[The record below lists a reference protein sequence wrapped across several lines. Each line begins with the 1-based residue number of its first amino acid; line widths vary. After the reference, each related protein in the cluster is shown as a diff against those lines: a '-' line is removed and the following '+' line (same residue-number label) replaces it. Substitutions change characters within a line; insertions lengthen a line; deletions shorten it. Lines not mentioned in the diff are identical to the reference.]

1 MSKSEKKDE
10 KSTSTAF
17 SKLEELKK
25 ILLGMNKVLVAFS
38 GGVDSTFL
46 LKVARDVL
54 GEKVMAV
61 TASSETYP
69 QEEIKEA
76 KKLAR
81 KLNVRHLVIHTC
93 ELENPDFVNNPPQRC
108 YFCKQELFTKL
119 KEIAESESIPYV
131 LDGANYEDTEDFR
144 PGATAAQ
151 ELGIRSPLKE
161 AKLVKNEIRALSKN
175 LDLPTWDKPSLACLS
190 SRFPYYTEIDK
201 KSLKQIG
208 QAEELLKKLGFK
220 QVRVRHH
227 DHIARIEIET
237 AEFPKIIKNRTKQK
251 IVEDFKKLGYTYV
264 SLDLAG
270 YRTGSMNEPLPQSL
284 TSGKKKN
291 K

>member
-1 MSKSEKKDE
+1 MNEMSEREKTKE
-10 KSTSTAF
+10 TNEATAL

-25 ILLGMNKVLVAFS
+25 ILLEMKKVLIAFS

-54 GEKVMAV
+54 GQNVLAV

-69 QEEIKEA
+69 QAEIEDA
-76 KKLAR
+76 RKLAR
-81 KLNVRHLVIHTC
+81 KLKIRHSVIHTC
-93 ELENPDFVNNPPQRC
+93 ELENPDFVSNPPQRC
-108 YFCKQELFTKL
+108 YYCKQELFSKL
-119 KEIAESESIPYV
+119 KEIAEAESIPYV

-144 PGATAAQ
+144 PGAAAAE

-161 AKLVKNEIRALSKN
+161 VKLIKKEIRTLSKKF
-175 LDLPTWDKPSLACLS
+175 DLPTWDKPSLACLS

-208 QAEELLKKLGFK
+208 QAEEFLKELGFK

-227 DHIARIEIET
+227 DHIARIEIE
-237 AEFPKIIKNRTKQK
+237 AEEFPRIIEKGTREK
-251 IVEDFKKLGYTYV
+251 IVENFKKFGYAYV

-270 YRTGSMNEPLPQSL
+270 YRTGSMNEPLPQSA
-284 TSGKKKN
+284 KKDK
-291 K
+291 

>member
-1 MSKSEKKDE
+1 MREKAKSIEANAV
-10 KSTSTAF
+10 SVF
-17 SKLEELKK
+17 SKLEKLKK
-25 ILLGMNKVLVAFS
+25 ILLEMQKVLVAYS

-54 GEKVMAV
+54 GKNVLAV

-69 QEEIKEA
+69 QGEIEDA

-81 KLNVRHLVIHTC
+81 KLKVRHSVIHTC
-93 ELENPDFVNNPPQRC
+93 ELENPDFVSNPPQRC
-108 YFCKQELFTKL
+108 YYCKQELFSKL
-119 KEIAESESIPYV
+119 KEIAEAESIPYV

-144 PGATAAQ
+144 PGAEAAQ

-161 AKLVKNEIRALSKN
+161 AKLVKSEIRALSRKLN
-175 LDLPTWDKPSLACLS
+175 LTTWDKPSLACLS
-190 SRFPYYTEIDK
+190 SRFPYYSEIDI

-208 QAEELLKKLGFK
+208 QAEEFLKKLGFK

-227 DHIARIEIET
+227 DHIARIEIQAE
-237 AEFPKIIKNRTKQK
+237 EFPKIIEKGTKER
-251 IVEDFKKLGYTYV
+251 IVDNFKKFGYTYV

-270 YRTGSMNEPLPQSL
+270 YRTGSMNEPLPQSV
-284 TSGKKKN
+284 KKKN

>member
-1 MSKSEKKDE
+1 MNKKGKSIE
-10 KSTSTAF
+10 TSAASAV

-25 ILLGMNKVLVAFS
+25 ILLEMKKVLVAFS

-54 GEKVMAV
+54 GENVLAV

-69 QEEIKEA
+69 EGEIREA
-76 KKLAR
+76 EKLAR
-81 KLNVRHLVIHTC
+81 KLKVRHAIIHTR

-108 YFCKQELFTKL
+108 YFCKQELFSKL
-119 KEIAESESIPYV
+119 KGIAEAESIPYV

-144 PGATAAQ
+144 PGAAAAK

-161 AKLVKNEIRALSKN
+161 VKLVKSEIRALSKKLN
-175 LDLPTWDKPSLACLS
+175 LTTWDKPSLACLS
-190 SRFPYYTEIDK
+190 SRFPYYSEIDK
-201 KSLKQIG
+201 KSLKRIG
-208 QAEELLKKLGFK
+208 QAEEFLKKLGFK

-227 DHIARIEIET
+227 DHIARVEIE
-237 AEFPKIIKNRTKQK
+237 AEEFPKIIEPGTREEIVKN
-251 IVEDFKKLGYTYV
+251 FKKFGYTYV

-270 YRTGSMNEPLPQSL
+270 YRTGSMNEPLPRSV
-284 TSGKKKN
+284 KK
-291 K
+291 

>member
-1 MSKSEKKDE
+1 MNAKGIPNE
-10 KSTSTAF
+10 TRAATAV

-25 ILLGMNKVLVAFS
+25 ILSEMKKVLVAFS

-54 GEKVMAV
+54 GENVLAV

-69 QEEIKEA
+69 QGEIRDAE
-76 KKLAR
+76 KLAR
-81 KLNVRHLVIHTC
+81 KLKVRHSVIHTC

-108 YFCKQELFTKL
+108 YFCKQELFSKL
-119 KEIAESESIPYV
+119 KEIAEAESIPYV

-144 PGATAAQ
+144 PGAAAAK

-161 AKLVKNEIRALSKN
+161 VKLIKNEIRALSKKLN
-175 LDLPTWDKPSLACLS
+175 LTTWDKPSLACLS
-190 SRFPYYTEIDK
+190 SRFPYYSEIDK

-208 QAEELLKKLGFK
+208 QAEEFLKKLGFK

-227 DHIARIEIET
+227 DHIARIEIE
-237 AEFPKIIKNRTKQK
+237 AEEFPKIVESGTREEIVKN
-251 IVEDFKKLGYTYV
+251 FKKFGYTYV

-270 YRTGSMNEPLPQSL
+270 YRTGSMNEPLPQSV
-284 TSGKKKN
+284 KKK
-291 K
+291 